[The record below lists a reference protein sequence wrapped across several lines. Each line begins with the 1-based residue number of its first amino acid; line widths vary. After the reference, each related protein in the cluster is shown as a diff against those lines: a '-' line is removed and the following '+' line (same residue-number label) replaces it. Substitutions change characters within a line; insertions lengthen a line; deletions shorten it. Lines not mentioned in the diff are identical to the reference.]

1 VNEEWSEPGR
11 VAEYLSREIP
21 HRGTAEEMLLAALPA
36 QVDRFLDLGTGDGRL
51 LELVRGRH
59 PAAVA
64 VGLDNSAPMLARA
77 AEKFDG
83 EADLDLRDHDLRLPL
98 AEPGP
103 FDAIVSGLAIHH
115 LEHERKRELFAE
127 IQELLA
133 PGGVFA
139 NLDLVAPSSRQLH
152 ERFRGEI
159 GRVEDDPSD
168 RLADLSDQLQWL
180 RDVGFGDVDCH
191 FKWLELAL
199 IVAVKND
206 RDRD

>member
-1 VNEEWSEPGR
+1 MSGEWSNPGR

-36 QVDRFLDLGTGDGRL
+36 RVDRFLDLGSGDGRL
-51 LELVRGRH
+51 LGLVRGRH
-59 PAAVA
+59 PQAVA

-77 AEKFDG
+77 TERFGDDP
-83 EADLDLRDHDLRLPL
+83 DLDLRAHDLRLPL

-115 LEHERKRELFAE
+115 LEDERKRELFTE
-127 IQELLA
+127 IRGLLA

-139 NLDLVAPSSRQLH
+139 NLDLVAPSSQPLH
-152 ERFRGEI
+152 ERFRREI
-159 GRVEDDPSD
+159 GRTEDDPSD

-180 RDVGFGDVDCH
+180 REAGFGDVDCH

-199 IVAVKND
+199 IVAVKD
-206 RDRD
+206 ARSRG